1 MCFSLDGSQSGPE
14 FSRWPGGSKTRPA
27 FIEGLGSRG
36 IGPQFNGIGPQFNGI
51 GPQFNGGESQSS
63 NSYGAT
69 DLLGDN
75 TPTADIGGTSSV
87 ASVSASAS
95 ESDAISMTTGS
106 IFEATGDS
114 RSNSTPGFRRGCG
127 GTRSSEAWIV
137 RPAAGDAWALE
148 IRPIATLGG
157 S

>member
-1 MCFSLDGSQSGPE
+1 MCISLDGSQSGPE

-36 IGPQFNGIGPQFNGI
+36 IGPQFNGIGPQFNG
-51 GPQFNGGESQSS
+51 GESQSS

-69 DLLGDN
+69 DLVGDK
-75 TPTADIGGTSSV
+75 TPTTDIGGTSSV

-114 RSNSTPGFRRGCG
+114 RSNSTPGFRRGYG

-137 RPAAGDAWALE
+137 RPTAGDAWTSE

-157 S
+157 P